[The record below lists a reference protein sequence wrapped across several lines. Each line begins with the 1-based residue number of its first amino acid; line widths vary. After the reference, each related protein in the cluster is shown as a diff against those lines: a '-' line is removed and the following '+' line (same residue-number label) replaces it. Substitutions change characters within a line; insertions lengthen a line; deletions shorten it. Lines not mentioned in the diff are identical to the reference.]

1 MHTVRNRVAAKPR
14 SKGKSQ
20 PAVRPCAKAEP
31 AFMLRT
37 GNPPAFPQGLI
48 VPAPRG
54 AVIRAVDMP
63 AATPRVPGKP
73 ASRRKTPVRKAAPVA
88 ARKAR
93 AAKPSAQGQRKTRI
107 PAVPAEAA
115 KAVASA
121 PASQP
126 LAQDTATMMTQDL
139 LERALA
145 LKPEPVETTPTRA
158 TSPAPATPPL
168 TAGANPLPRSRALVP
183 QRGHAL
189 RDAIAHWLK
198 DTGRWLS
205 ARFGRKAAD
214 RARVAHA
221 NARHRALQSQ
231 FEALEALREVAK

>member
-20 PAVRPCAKAEP
+20 PPARPRAKAEP

-37 GNPPAFPQGLI
+37 GNPPAFPSGLI

-63 AATPRVPGKP
+63 AAAPRVPGKP
-73 ASRRKTPVRKAAPVA
+73 ASRRKAP
-88 ARKAR
+88 ARKTKT
-93 AAKPSAQGQRKTRI
+93 AKLSAQGQRKMRKQTVQAATAKGAASP
-107 PAVPAEAA
+107 PAW
-115 KAVASA
+115 
-121 PASQP
+121 QP
-126 LAQDTATMMTQDL
+126 LAQDAATMTTQDR

-145 LKPEPVETTPTRA
+145 LRPAPAERAPTAA
-158 TSPAPATPPL
+158 TSPAPAMPPL
-168 TAGANPLPRSRALVP
+168 TAGANPLPRSRALAP

-198 DTGRWLS
+198 DAGRWLS
-205 ARFGRKAAD
+205 VRLGRKAAD
-214 RARVAHA
+214 RARVVRD

-231 FEALEALREVAK
+231 FEALEALREVATAD